1 MPKNRNS
8 SVLPLSFRDVKKH
21 EYKLFFSYFKP
32 HKWLFFADLFCAV
45 FVAAVDVV
53 FPVISRFTLNKVL
66 PRYTQFT
73 DGQSAGGFSVQRAVV
88 ITFFSIIALC
98 FVLCVLRTIAQW
110 FITYFGHVFGVAVEK
125 DMRRDIFEHIEK
137 QSFSFFDKNRTGQL
151 MSRATTDLFEISELA
166 HHGPEDL
173 LISLLTLFG
182 AFFVMVTIRWQLA
195 LIVFTTLP
203 LLIFAVY
210 SSRKKLMG
218 SSSLVKGKT
227 AEINSAVE
235 SSISGARTTKIFTNE
250 EYEFTKFEKS
260 NQNFFDAKQLY
271 YRAMAGMHSKM
282 EFVTHILSVV
292 ILAVG
297 GFYIM
302 KGRMTL
308 GDLVAANMFV
318 AAFLQPIRR
327 LANFVEQFSTGMAG
341 FMRFSEMLQTHEEM
355 PEKADAVELSP
366 VIETV
371 DFENVSF
378 NYPNDYQVLNG
389 VSFNVKRGQTVAFV
403 GPSGGGKTTLCNLLA
418 RFYDIKGGSIKING
432 KDIRDYKLKSLRS
445 QIGFVQQD
453 VFMFAGTIKENIA
466 YGRPDATDAE
476 IIEAAKEAEIYDDIM
491 NMPGGF
497 DSVIG
502 ERGIRLSGGQ
512 KQRIS
517 IARVFLKNPPVLVLD
532 EATSALDSIT
542 EQKIQSAF
550 DKLCTGRT
558 AFVIAHRLSTI
569 KNADM
574 IAVLEGHKIAEI
586 GTHEQLLKN
595 KGVYFN
601 LYTAQTRI

>member
-1 MPKNRNS
+1 MAKNTKS
-8 SVLPLSFRDVKKH
+8 AVLPLSFRDVKKS

-66 PRYTQFT
+66 PQYLN
-73 DGQSAGGFSVQRAVV
+73 SAENSVQRTV
-88 ITFFSIIALC
+88 IFTFFSIIALC
-98 FVLCVLRTIAQW
+98 FLMCVLRTVAQW
-110 FITYFGHVFGVAVEK
+110 FITFFGHVFGVAVEK

-151 MSRATTDLFEISELA
+151 MSRTTTDLFEISELA

-182 AFFVMVTIRWQLA
+182 AFFVMVSIRWQLA
-195 LIVFTTLP
+195 VIVFVTLP

-210 SSRKKLMG
+210 SSRKSLMG

-250 EYEFTKFEKS
+250 DYEFSKFEKS
-260 NQNFFDAKQLY
+260 NQNFFDAKRLY
-271 YRAMAGMHSKM
+271 YKAMAGMHSKM
-282 EFVTHILSVV
+282 EFVTNILSVI

-302 KGRMTL
+302 KGKMTL

-327 LANFVEQFSTGMAG
+327 LANFVDQFSTGMAG
-341 FMRFSEMLQTHEEM
+341 FMRFSEMMQIHEEM
-355 PEKADAVELSP
+355 PEKTDAVELSEK
-366 VIETV
+366 IESV

-378 NYPNDYQVLNG
+378 DYSENFPVLKNI
-389 VSFNVKRGQTVAFV
+389 SLEVKKGQTVAFV

-418 RFYDIKGGSIKING
+418 RFYEVKDGSIKING
-432 KDIRDYKLKSLRS
+432 IDIRDYKLKSLRS

-453 VFMFAGTIKENIA
+453 VFMFAGTIRENIA
-466 YGRPDATDAE
+466 YGRPDATEAE

-491 NMPGGF
+491 NMQNGF

-502 ERGIRLSGGQ
+502 ERGIKLSGGQ

-550 DKLCTGRT
+550 DRLCSGRT

-569 KNADM
+569 KNADK
-574 IAVLEGHKIAEI
+574 IAVLENHKIVES
-586 GTHEQLLKN
+586 GTHEQLLSK
-595 KGVYFN
+595 KGEYFN
-601 LYTAQTRI
+601 LYTAQVRI

>member
-1 MPKNRNS
+1 MAKNRKS
-8 SVLPLSFRDVKKH
+8 AVLPLSFRDVKKS

-32 HKWLFFADLFCAV
+32 HKWLFFADLVCAV
-45 FVAAVDVV
+45 FVAAVDVI

-66 PRYTQFT
+66 PQYLN
-73 DGQSAGGFSVQRAVV
+73 SADNSVQRTV
-88 ITFFSIIALC
+88 IFTFFSIIALC
-98 FVLCVLRTIAQW
+98 FLMCVLRTVAQW
-110 FITYFGHVFGVAVEK
+110 FITFFGHVFGVAVEK

-151 MSRATTDLFEISELA
+151 MSRTTTDLFEISELA

-182 AFFVMVTIRWQLA
+182 AFFVMFSIRWQLA
-195 LIVFTTLP
+195 VIVFVTLP

-210 SSRKKLMG
+210 SSRKSLMG

-250 EYEFTKFEKS
+250 DYEFSKFEKS
-260 NQNFFDAKQLY
+260 NQNFFDAKRLY
-271 YRAMAGMHSKM
+271 YKAMAGMHSKM
-282 EFVTHILSVV
+282 EFVTHILSVI

-302 KGRMTL
+302 KGKMTL

-341 FMRFSEMLQTHEEM
+341 FMRFSEMMQIHEEM
-355 PEKADAVELSP
+355 PEKSDAVELSEK
-366 VIETV
+366 IENV

-378 NYPNDYQVLNG
+378 DYSENFPVLKNI
-389 VSFNVKRGQTVAFV
+389 SLEVKKGQTVAFV

-418 RFYDIKGGSIKING
+418 RFYEVKDGSIKING
-432 KDIRDYKLKSLRS
+432 IDIRDYKLKSLRS

-453 VFMFAGTIKENIA
+453 VFMFAGTIRENIA
-466 YGRPDATDAE
+466 YGRPDATEAE

-491 NMPGGF
+491 NMQNGF

-502 ERGIRLSGGQ
+502 ERGIKLSGGQ

-550 DKLCTGRT
+550 DRLCSGRT
-558 AFVIAHRLSTI
+558 AFMIAHRLSTI
-569 KNADM
+569 KNADK
-574 IAVLEGHKIAEI
+574 IAVLENHKIVES
-586 GTHEQLLKN
+586 GTHEQLLSK
-595 KGVYFN
+595 KGEYFN
-601 LYTAQTRI
+601 LYTAQVRI

>member
-1 MPKNRNS
+1 MAKNRKS
-8 SVLPLSFRDVKKH
+8 AVLPLSFRDVKKS

-66 PRYTQFT
+66 PQYLN
-73 DGQSAGGFSVQRAVV
+73 SADNSVQRTV
-88 ITFFSIIALC
+88 IFTFFSIIALC
-98 FVLCVLRTIAQW
+98 FLMCVLRTVAQW
-110 FITYFGHVFGVAVEK
+110 FITFFGHVFGVAVEK

-151 MSRATTDLFEISELA
+151 MSRTTTDLFEISELA

-182 AFFVMVTIRWQLA
+182 AFFVMVSIRWQLA
-195 LIVFTTLP
+195 VIVFVTLP

-210 SSRKKLMG
+210 SSRKSLMG

-250 EYEFTKFEKS
+250 DYEFSKFEKS
-260 NQNFFDAKQLY
+260 NQNFFDAKRLY
-271 YRAMAGMHSKM
+271 YKAMAGMHSKM
-282 EFVTHILSVV
+282 EFVTHILSVI

-302 KGRMTL
+302 KGKMTL

-341 FMRFSEMLQTHEEM
+341 FMRFSEMMQIHEEM
-355 PEKADAVELSP
+355 PEKTDAVELSEK
-366 VIETV
+366 IESV

-378 NYPNDYQVLNG
+378 EYSENFPVLKNI
-389 VSFNVKRGQTVAFV
+389 SLEVKKGQTVAFV

-418 RFYDIKGGSIKING
+418 RFYEVKDGSIKING
-432 KDIRDYKLKSLRS
+432 IDIRDYKLKSLRS

-453 VFMFAGTIKENIA
+453 VFMFAGTIRENIA
-466 YGRPDATDAE
+466 YGRPDATEAE

-491 NMPGGF
+491 NMQNGF

-502 ERGIRLSGGQ
+502 ERGIKLSGGQ

-550 DKLCTGRT
+550 DRLCSGRT

-569 KNADM
+569 KNADK
-574 IAVLEGHKIAEI
+574 IAVLENHKIVES
-586 GTHEQLLKN
+586 GTHEQLLSK
-595 KGVYFN
+595 KGEYFN
-601 LYTAQTRI
+601 LYTAQVRI

>member
-1 MPKNRNS
+1 MAKNRKS
-8 SVLPLSFRDVKKH
+8 AVLPLSFRDVKKS

-45 FVAAVDVV
+45 FVAAVDVI

-66 PRYTQFT
+66 PQYLN
-73 DGQSAGGFSVQRAVV
+73 SADNSVQRTV
-88 ITFFSIIALC
+88 IFTFFSIIALC
-98 FVLCVLRTIAQW
+98 FLMCVLRTVAQW
-110 FITYFGHVFGVAVEK
+110 FITFFGHVFGVAVEK

-151 MSRATTDLFEISELA
+151 MSRTTTDLFEISELA

-182 AFFVMVTIRWQLA
+182 AFFVMFSIRWQLA
-195 LIVFTTLP
+195 VIVFVTLP

-210 SSRKKLMG
+210 SSRKSLMG

-250 EYEFTKFEKS
+250 DYEFSKFEKN
-260 NQNFFDAKQLY
+260 NQNFFDAKRLY
-271 YRAMAGMHSKM
+271 YKAMAGMHSKM
-282 EFVTHILSVV
+282 EFVTHILSVI

-302 KGRMTL
+302 KGKMTL

-341 FMRFSEMLQTHEEM
+341 FMRFSEMMQIHEEM
-355 PEKADAVELSP
+355 PEKTDAVELSEK
-366 VIETV
+366 IESV

-378 NYPNDYQVLNG
+378 DYSENFPVLKNI
-389 VSFNVKRGQTVAFV
+389 SLEVKKGQTVAFV

-418 RFYDIKGGSIKING
+418 RFYEVKDGSIKING
-432 KDIRDYKLKSLRS
+432 IDIRNYKLKSLRS

-453 VFMFAGTIKENIA
+453 VFMFAGTIRENIA
-466 YGRPDATDAE
+466 YGRPDATEAE

-491 NMPGGF
+491 NMQNGF

-502 ERGIRLSGGQ
+502 ERGIKLSGGQ

-550 DKLCTGRT
+550 DRLCSGRT

-569 KNADM
+569 KNADK
-574 IAVLEGHKIAEI
+574 IAVLENHKIVES
-586 GTHEQLLKN
+586 GTHEQLLSK
-595 KGVYFN
+595 KGEYFN
-601 LYTAQTRI
+601 LYTAQVRI

>member
-1 MPKNRNS
+1 M
-8 SVLPLSFRDVKKH
+8 V
-21 EYKLFFSYFKP
+21 
-32 HKWLFFADLFCAV
+32 CAV
-45 FVAAVDVV
+45 FVAAVDVI

-66 PRYTQFT
+66 PQYLN
-73 DGQSAGGFSVQRAVV
+73 SADNSVQRTV
-88 ITFFSIIALC
+88 IFTFFSIIALC
-98 FVLCVLRTIAQW
+98 FLMCVLRTVAQW
-110 FITYFGHVFGVAVEK
+110 FITFFGHVFGVAVEK

-151 MSRATTDLFEISELA
+151 MSRTTTDLFEISELA

-182 AFFVMVTIRWQLA
+182 AFFVMFSIRWQLA
-195 LIVFTTLP
+195 VIVFVTLP

-210 SSRKKLMG
+210 SSRKSLMG

-250 EYEFTKFEKS
+250 DYEFSKFEKS
-260 NQNFFDAKQLY
+260 NQNFFDAKRLY
-271 YRAMAGMHSKM
+271 YKAMAGMHSKM
-282 EFVTHILSVV
+282 EFVTHILSVI

-302 KGRMTL
+302 KGKMTL

-341 FMRFSEMLQTHEEM
+341 FMRFSEMMQIHEEM
-355 PEKADAVELSP
+355 PEKTDAVELSEK
-366 VIETV
+366 IESV

-378 NYPNDYQVLNG
+378 DYSENFPVLKNI
-389 VSFNVKRGQTVAFV
+389 SLEVKKGQTVAFV

-418 RFYDIKGGSIKING
+418 RFYEVKDGSIKING
-432 KDIRDYKLKSLRS
+432 IDIRDYKLKSLRS

-453 VFMFAGTIKENIA
+453 VFMFAGTIRENIA
-466 YGRPDATDAE
+466 YGRPDATEAE

-491 NMPGGF
+491 NMQNGF

-502 ERGIRLSGGQ
+502 ERGIKLSGGQ

-550 DKLCTGRT
+550 DRLCSGRT

-569 KNADM
+569 KNADK
-574 IAVLEGHKIAEI
+574 IAVLENHKIVES
-586 GTHEQLLKN
+586 GTHEQLLSK
-595 KGVYFN
+595 KGEYFN
-601 LYTAQTRI
+601 LYTAQVRI

>member
-1 MPKNRNS
+1 MAKNRKS
-8 SVLPLSFRDVKKH
+8 AVLPLSFRDVKKS

-66 PRYTQFT
+66 PQYLN
-73 DGQSAGGFSVQRAVV
+73 SAENSVQRTV
-88 ITFFSIIALC
+88 IFTFFSIIALC
-98 FVLCVLRTIAQW
+98 FLMCVLRTVAQW
-110 FITYFGHVFGVAVEK
+110 FITFFGHVFGVAVEK

-151 MSRATTDLFEISELA
+151 MSRTTTDLFEISELA

-182 AFFVMVTIRWQLA
+182 AFFVMVSIRWQLA
-195 LIVFTTLP
+195 VIVFVTLP

-210 SSRKKLMG
+210 SSRKSLMG

-250 EYEFTKFEKS
+250 DYEFSKFEKS
-260 NQNFFDAKQLY
+260 NQNFFDAKRLY
-271 YRAMAGMHSKM
+271 YKAMAGMHSKM
-282 EFVTHILSVV
+282 EFVTHILSVI

-302 KGRMTL
+302 KGKMTL

-341 FMRFSEMLQTHEEM
+341 FMRFSEMMQTHEEM
-355 PEKADAVELSP
+355 PEKPDAVELSEK
-366 VIETV
+366 IESV

-378 NYPNDYQVLNG
+378 DYSENFPVLKNI
-389 VSFNVKRGQTVAFV
+389 SLEVKKGQTVAFV

-418 RFYDIKGGSIKING
+418 RFYEVKDGSIKING
-432 KDIRDYKLKSLRS
+432 IDIRDYKLKSLRS

-453 VFMFAGTIKENIA
+453 VFMFAGTIRENIA
-466 YGRPDATDAE
+466 YGRPDATEAE

-491 NMPGGF
+491 NMQNGF

-502 ERGIRLSGGQ
+502 ERGIKLSGGQ

-550 DKLCTGRT
+550 DRLCSGRT

-569 KNADM
+569 KNADK
-574 IAVLEGHKIAEI
+574 IAVLENHKIVES
-586 GTHEQLLKN
+586 GTHEQLLSK
-595 KGVYFN
+595 KGEYFN
-601 LYTAQTRI
+601 LYTAQVRI

>member
-1 MPKNRNS
+1 MAKNTKS
-8 SVLPLSFRDVKKH
+8 AVLPLSFRDVKKS

-66 PRYTQFT
+66 PQYLN
-73 DGQSAGGFSVQRAVV
+73 SADNSVQRTV
-88 ITFFSIIALC
+88 IFTFFSIIALC
-98 FVLCVLRTIAQW
+98 FLMCVLRTVAQW
-110 FITYFGHVFGVAVEK
+110 FITFFGHVFGVAVEK

-151 MSRATTDLFEISELA
+151 MSRTTTDLFEISELA

-182 AFFVMVTIRWQLA
+182 AFFVMFSIRWQLA
-195 LIVFTTLP
+195 VIVFVTLP

-210 SSRKKLMG
+210 SSRKSLMG

-250 EYEFTKFEKS
+250 DYEFSKFEKS
-260 NQNFFDAKQLY
+260 NQNFFDAKRLY
-271 YRAMAGMHSKM
+271 YKAMAGMHSKM
-282 EFVTHILSVV
+282 EFVTHILSVI

-302 KGRMTL
+302 KGKMTL

-341 FMRFSEMLQTHEEM
+341 FMRFSEMMQLHEEM
-355 PEKADAVELSP
+355 PEKPGAVELSEK
-366 VIETV
+366 IERV

-378 NYPNDYQVLNG
+378 DYSENFPVLKNI
-389 VSFNVKRGQTVAFV
+389 SLEVKKGQTVAFV

-418 RFYDIKGGSIKING
+418 RFYEVKDGSIKING
-432 KDIRDYKLKSLRS
+432 IDIRDYKLKSLRS

-453 VFMFAGTIKENIA
+453 VFMFAGTIRENIA
-466 YGRPDATDAE
+466 YGRPDATEAE

-491 NMPGGF
+491 NMQNGF

-502 ERGIRLSGGQ
+502 ERGIKLSGGQ

-550 DKLCTGRT
+550 DRLCSGRT

-569 KNADM
+569 KNADK
-574 IAVLEGHKIAEI
+574 IAVLENHKIVES
-586 GTHEQLLKN
+586 GTHEQLLSK
-595 KGVYFN
+595 KGEYFN
-601 LYTAQTRI
+601 LYTAQVRI

>member
-1 MPKNRNS
+1 MAKNTKS
-8 SVLPLSFRDVKKH
+8 AVLPLSFRDVKKS

-66 PRYTQFT
+66 PQYLN
-73 DGQSAGGFSVQRAVV
+73 SADNSVQRTV
-88 ITFFSIIALC
+88 IFTFFSIIALC
-98 FVLCVLRTIAQW
+98 FLMCVLRTVAQW
-110 FITYFGHVFGVAVEK
+110 FITFFGHVFGVAVEK

-151 MSRATTDLFEISELA
+151 MSRTTTDLFEISELA

-182 AFFVMVTIRWQLA
+182 AFFVMVSIRWQLA
-195 LIVFTTLP
+195 VIVFVTLP

-210 SSRKKLMG
+210 SSRKSLMG

-250 EYEFTKFEKS
+250 DYEFSKFEKS
-260 NQNFFDAKQLY
+260 NQNFFDAKRLY
-271 YRAMAGMHSKM
+271 YKAMAGMHSKM
-282 EFVTHILSVV
+282 EFVTHILSVI

-302 KGRMTL
+302 KGKMTL

-341 FMRFSEMLQTHEEM
+341 FMRFSEMMQIHEEM
-355 PEKADAVELSP
+355 PEKTDAVELSEK
-366 VIETV
+366 IESV

-378 NYPNDYQVLNG
+378 DYSENFPVLKNI
-389 VSFNVKRGQTVAFV
+389 SLKVKKGQTVAFV

-418 RFYDIKGGSIKING
+418 RFYEVKDGSIKING
-432 KDIRDYKLKSLRS
+432 IDIRDYKLKSLRS

-453 VFMFAGTIKENIA
+453 VFMFAGTIRENIA
-466 YGRPDATDAE
+466 YGRPDATEAE

-491 NMPGGF
+491 NMQNGF

-502 ERGIRLSGGQ
+502 ERGIKLSGGQ

-550 DKLCTGRT
+550 DRLCSGRT

-569 KNADM
+569 KNADK
-574 IAVLEGHKIAEI
+574 IAVLENHKIVES
-586 GTHEQLLKN
+586 GTHEQLLSK
-595 KGVYFN
+595 KGEYFN
-601 LYTAQTRI
+601 LYTAQVRI

>member
-1 MPKNRNS
+1 MAKNRKS
-8 SVLPLSFRDVKKH
+8 AVLPLSFRDVKKS

-45 FVAAVDVV
+45 FVAAVDVI

-66 PRYTQFT
+66 PQYLN
-73 DGQSAGGFSVQRAVV
+73 SADNSVQRTV
-88 ITFFSIIALC
+88 IFTFFSIIALC
-98 FVLCVLRTIAQW
+98 FLMCILRTVAQW
-110 FITYFGHVFGVAVEK
+110 FITFFGHVFGVAVEK

-151 MSRATTDLFEISELA
+151 MSRTTTDLFEISELA

-182 AFFVMVTIRWQLA
+182 AFFVMFSIRWQLA
-195 LIVFTTLP
+195 VIVFVTLP

-210 SSRKKLMG
+210 SSRKSLMG

-250 EYEFTKFEKS
+250 DYEFSKFEKN
-260 NQNFFDAKQLY
+260 NQNFFDAKRLY
-271 YRAMAGMHSKM
+271 YKAMAGMHSKM
-282 EFVTHILSVV
+282 EFVTHILSVI
-292 ILAVG
+292 ILVVG

-302 KGRMTL
+302 KGKMTL

-341 FMRFSEMLQTHEEM
+341 FMRFSEMMQIHEEM
-355 PEKADAVELSP
+355 PEKTDAVELSEK
-366 VIETV
+366 IENV

-378 NYPNDYQVLNG
+378 DYSENFPVLKNI
-389 VSFNVKRGQTVAFV
+389 SLEVKKGQTVAFV

-418 RFYDIKGGSIKING
+418 RFYEVKDGSIKING
-432 KDIRDYKLKSLRS
+432 IDIRDYKLKSLRS

-453 VFMFAGTIKENIA
+453 VFMFAGTIRENIA
-466 YGRPDATDAE
+466 YGRPDATEAE

-491 NMPGGF
+491 NMQNGF

-502 ERGIRLSGGQ
+502 ERGIKLSGGQ

-550 DKLCTGRT
+550 DRLCSGRT

-569 KNADM
+569 KNADK
-574 IAVLEGHKIAEI
+574 IAVLENHKIVES
-586 GTHEQLLKN
+586 GTHEQLLSK
-595 KGVYFN
+595 KGEYFN
-601 LYTAQTRI
+601 LYTAQVRI

>member
-1 MPKNRNS
+1 MAKNRKS
-8 SVLPLSFRDVKKH
+8 AVLPLSFRDVKKS

-45 FVAAVDVV
+45 FVAAVDVI

-66 PRYTQFT
+66 PQYLN
-73 DGQSAGGFSVQRAVV
+73 SADNSVQRTV
-88 ITFFSIIALC
+88 IFTFFSIIALC
-98 FVLCVLRTIAQW
+98 FFMCVLRTVAQW
-110 FITYFGHVFGVAVEK
+110 FITFFGHVFGVAVEK

-151 MSRATTDLFEISELA
+151 MSRTTTDLFEISELA

-182 AFFVMVTIRWQLA
+182 AFFVMFSIRWQLA
-195 LIVFTTLP
+195 VIVFVTLP

-210 SSRKKLMG
+210 SRRKSLMG

-250 EYEFTKFEKS
+250 DYEFSKFEKS
-260 NQNFFDAKQLY
+260 NQNFFDAKRLY
-271 YRAMAGMHSKM
+271 YKAMAGMHSKM
-282 EFVTHILSVV
+282 EFVTHILSVI

-302 KGRMTL
+302 KGKMTL

-341 FMRFSEMLQTHEEM
+341 FMRFSEMMQIHEEM
-355 PEKADAVELSP
+355 PEKTDAVELSEK
-366 VIETV
+366 IESV

-378 NYPNDYQVLNG
+378 DYSENFPVLKNI
-389 VSFNVKRGQTVAFV
+389 SLEVKKGQTVAFV

-418 RFYDIKGGSIKING
+418 RFYEVKDGSIKING
-432 KDIRDYKLKSLRS
+432 IDIRDYKLKSLRS

-453 VFMFAGTIKENIA
+453 VFMFAGTIRENIA
-466 YGRPDATDAE
+466 YGRPDATEAE

-491 NMPGGF
+491 NMQNGF

-502 ERGIRLSGGQ
+502 ERGIKLSGGQ

-550 DKLCTGRT
+550 DRLCSGRT

-569 KNADM
+569 KNADK
-574 IAVLEGHKIAEI
+574 IAVLENHKIVES
-586 GTHEQLLKN
+586 GTHEQLLSK
-595 KGVYFN
+595 KGEYFN
-601 LYTAQTRI
+601 LYTAQVRI

>member
-1 MPKNRNS
+1 MPKNRKS
-8 SVLPLSFRDVKKH
+8 AVLPLSFRDVKKS

-45 FVAAVDVV
+45 FVAAVDVI

-66 PRYTQFT
+66 PQYLN
-73 DGQSAGGFSVQRAVV
+73 SADNSVQRTV
-88 ITFFSIIALC
+88 IFTFFSIIALC
-98 FVLCVLRTIAQW
+98 FLMCVLRTVAQW
-110 FITYFGHVFGVAVEK
+110 FITFFGHVFGVAVEK

-151 MSRATTDLFEISELA
+151 MSRTTTDLFEISELA

-182 AFFVMVTIRWQLA
+182 AFFVMFSIRWQLA
-195 LIVFTTLP
+195 VIVFVTLP

-210 SSRKKLMG
+210 SSRKSLMG

-250 EYEFTKFEKS
+250 DYEFSKFEKN
-260 NQNFFDAKQLY
+260 NQNFFDAKRLY
-271 YRAMAGMHSKM
+271 YKAMAGMHSKM
-282 EFVTHILSVV
+282 EFVTHILSVI

-302 KGRMTL
+302 KGKMTL

-341 FMRFSEMLQTHEEM
+341 FMRFSEMMQIHEEM
-355 PEKADAVELSP
+355 PEKTDAVELSEK
-366 VIETV
+366 IESV

-378 NYPNDYQVLNG
+378 DYSENFPVLKNI
-389 VSFNVKRGQTVAFV
+389 SLEVKKGQTVAFV

-418 RFYDIKGGSIKING
+418 RFYEVKDGSIKING
-432 KDIRDYKLKSLRS
+432 IDIRDYKLKSLRS

-453 VFMFAGTIKENIA
+453 VFMFAGTIRENIA
-466 YGRPDATDAE
+466 YGRPDATEAE

-491 NMPGGF
+491 NMQNGF
-497 DSVIG
+497 DSLIG
-502 ERGIRLSGGQ
+502 ERGIKLSGGQ

-550 DKLCTGRT
+550 DRLCSGRT

-569 KNADM
+569 KNADK
-574 IAVLEGHKIAEI
+574 IAVLENHKIVES
-586 GTHEQLLKN
+586 GTHEQLLSK
-595 KGVYFN
+595 KGEYFN
-601 LYTAQTRI
+601 LYTAQVRI

>member
-1 MPKNRNS
+1 MAKNKKS
-8 SVLPLSFRDVKKH
+8 AVLPLSFRDVKKN

-66 PRYTQFT
+66 PQYL
-73 DGQSAGGFSVQRAVV
+73 DSADSSIQRTV
-88 ITFFSIIALC
+88 IFTFFSIIALC
-98 FVLCVLRTIAQW
+98 FLMCVLRTVAQW
-110 FITYFGHVFGVAVEK
+110 FITFFGHVFGVAVEK

-151 MSRATTDLFEISELA
+151 MSRSTTDLFEISELA

-182 AFFVMVTIRWQLA
+182 AFFVMVSIRWQLA
-195 LIVFTTLP
+195 VIVFVTLP

-210 SSRKKLMG
+210 SSRKSLMG

-250 EYEFTKFEKS
+250 DYEFSKFEKS
-260 NQNFFDAKQLY
+260 NQNFFDAKRLY
-271 YRAMAGMHSKM
+271 YKAMAGMHSKM
-282 EFVTHILSVV
+282 EFVTHILSVI

-302 KGRMTL
+302 KGKMTL

-341 FMRFSEMLQTHEEM
+341 FMRFSEMMQIHEEM
-355 PEKADAVELSP
+355 PEKPDAVELSAK
-366 VIETV
+366 IENV
-371 DFENVSF
+371 DFEIVSF
-378 NYPNDYQVLNG
+378 GYSENFPVLKNI
-389 VSFNVKRGQTVAFV
+389 SLEVKKGQTVAFV

-418 RFYDIKGGSIKING
+418 RFYEVKDGSIKING
-432 KDIRDYKLKSLRS
+432 IDIRDYKLKSLRS

-453 VFMFAGTIKENIA
+453 VFMFAGTIRENIA
-466 YGRPDATDAE
+466 YGRPEATEEE

-491 NMPGGF
+491 NMQNGF

-502 ERGIRLSGGQ
+502 ERGIKLSGGQ

-542 EQKIQSAF
+542 EQKIQNAF
-550 DKLCTGRT
+550 DRLCSGRT

-569 KNADM
+569 KNADK
-574 IAVLEGHKIAEI
+574 IAVLENHKIVET
-586 GTHEQLLKN
+586 GTHEQLLN
-595 KGVYFN
+595 KKGEYFN
-601 LYTAQTRI
+601 LYTAQARI

>member
-1 MPKNRNS
+1 MAKNRKS
-8 SVLPLSFRDVKKH
+8 AVLPLSFRDVKKS

-66 PRYTQFT
+66 PQYLN
-73 DGQSAGGFSVQRAVV
+73 SAENSVQRTV
-88 ITFFSIIALC
+88 IFTFFSIIALC
-98 FVLCVLRTIAQW
+98 FLMCVLRTVAQW
-110 FITYFGHVFGVAVEK
+110 FITFFGHVFGVAVEK

-151 MSRATTDLFEISELA
+151 MSRTTTDLFEISELA

-182 AFFVMVTIRWQLA
+182 AFFVMFSIRWQLA
-195 LIVFTTLP
+195 VIVFVTLP

-210 SSRKKLMG
+210 SSRKSLMG

-250 EYEFTKFEKS
+250 DYEFSKFEKS
-260 NQNFFDAKQLY
+260 NQNFFDAKRLY
-271 YRAMAGMHSKM
+271 YKAMAGMHSKM
-282 EFVTHILSVV
+282 EFVTHILSVI

-302 KGRMTL
+302 KGKMTL

-341 FMRFSEMLQTHEEM
+341 FMRFSEMMQIHEEM
-355 PEKADAVELSP
+355 PEKTDAVELSEK
-366 VIETV
+366 IESV

-378 NYPNDYQVLNG
+378 DYSENFPVLKNI
-389 VSFNVKRGQTVAFV
+389 SLEVKKGQTVAFV

-418 RFYDIKGGSIKING
+418 RFYEVKGGSIKING
-432 KDIRDYKLKSLRS
+432 IDIRDYKLKSLRS

-453 VFMFAGTIKENIA
+453 VFMFAGTIRENIA
-466 YGRPDATDAE
+466 YGRPDATEAE

-491 NMPGGF
+491 NMQNGF

-502 ERGIRLSGGQ
+502 ERGIKLSGGQ

-550 DKLCTGRT
+550 DRLCSGRT

-569 KNADM
+569 KNADK
-574 IAVLEGHKIAEI
+574 IAVLENHKIVES
-586 GTHEQLLKN
+586 GTHEQLLSK
-595 KGVYFN
+595 KGEYFN
-601 LYTAQTRI
+601 LYTAQVRI

>member
-1 MPKNRNS
+1 MAKNRKS
-8 SVLPLSFRDVKKH
+8 AVLPLSFRDVKKS

-66 PRYTQFT
+66 PQYLN
-73 DGQSAGGFSVQRAVV
+73 SADNSVQRTV
-88 ITFFSIIALC
+88 IFTFFSIIALC
-98 FVLCVLRTIAQW
+98 FLMCVLRTVAQW
-110 FITYFGHVFGVAVEK
+110 FITFFGHVFGVAVEK

-151 MSRATTDLFEISELA
+151 MSRTTTDLFEISELA

-182 AFFVMVTIRWQLA
+182 AFFVMVSIRWQLA
-195 LIVFTTLP
+195 VIVFVTLP

-210 SSRKKLMG
+210 SSRKSLMG

-250 EYEFTKFEKS
+250 DYEFSKFEKS
-260 NQNFFDAKQLY
+260 NQNFFDAKRLY
-271 YRAMAGMHSKM
+271 YKAMAGMHSKM
-282 EFVTHILSVV
+282 EFVTHILSVI

-302 KGRMTL
+302 KGKMTL

-341 FMRFSEMLQTHEEM
+341 FMRFSEMMQIHEEM
-355 PEKADAVELSP
+355 PEKTDAVELSEK
-366 VIETV
+366 IESV

-378 NYPNDYQVLNG
+378 DYSENFPVLKNI
-389 VSFNVKRGQTVAFV
+389 SFEVKKGQTVAFV

-418 RFYDIKGGSIKING
+418 RFYEVKDGSIKING
-432 KDIRDYKLKSLRS
+432 IDIRDYKLKSLRS

-453 VFMFAGTIKENIA
+453 VFMFAGTIRENIA
-466 YGRPDATDAE
+466 YGRPDATEAE

-491 NMPGGF
+491 NMQNGF
-497 DSVIG
+497 DSLIG
-502 ERGIRLSGGQ
+502 ERGIKLSGGQ

-550 DKLCTGRT
+550 DRLCSGRT

-569 KNADM
+569 KNADK
-574 IAVLEGHKIAEI
+574 IAVLENHKIVES
-586 GTHEQLLKN
+586 GTHEQLLSK
-595 KGVYFN
+595 KGEYFN
-601 LYTAQTRI
+601 LYTAQVRI

>member
-1 MPKNRNS
+1 MAKNRKS
-8 SVLPLSFRDVKKH
+8 AVLPLSFRDVKKS

-45 FVAAVDVV
+45 FVAAVDVI

-66 PRYTQFT
+66 PQYLN
-73 DGQSAGGFSVQRAVV
+73 SADNSVQRTV
-88 ITFFSIIALC
+88 IFTFFSIIALC
-98 FVLCVLRTIAQW
+98 FLMCVLRTVAQW
-110 FITYFGHVFGVAVEK
+110 FITFFGHVFGVAVEK

-151 MSRATTDLFEISELA
+151 MSRTTTDLFEISELA

-182 AFFVMVTIRWQLA
+182 AFFVMFSIRWQLA
-195 LIVFTTLP
+195 VIVFVTLP

-210 SSRKKLMG
+210 SSRKSLMG

-250 EYEFTKFEKS
+250 DYEFSKFEKN
-260 NQNFFDAKQLY
+260 NQNFFDAKRLY
-271 YRAMAGMHSKM
+271 YKAMAGMHSKM
-282 EFVTHILSVV
+282 EFVTHILSVI

-302 KGRMTL
+302 KGKMTL

-341 FMRFSEMLQTHEEM
+341 FMRFSEMMQIHEEM
-355 PEKADAVELSP
+355 PEKTDAVELSEK
-366 VIETV
+366 IESV

-378 NYPNDYQVLNG
+378 DYSENFPVLKNI
-389 VSFNVKRGQTVAFV
+389 SLEVKKGQTVAFV

-418 RFYDIKGGSIKING
+418 RFYEVKDGSIKING
-432 KDIRDYKLKSLRS
+432 IDIRDYKLKSLRS

-453 VFMFAGTIKENIA
+453 VFMFAGTIRENIA
-466 YGRPDATDAE
+466 YGRPDATEAE

-491 NMPGGF
+491 NMQNGF
-497 DSVIG
+497 DSLIG
-502 ERGIRLSGGQ
+502 ERGIKLSGGQ

-550 DKLCTGRT
+550 DRLCSGRT

-569 KNADM
+569 KNADK
-574 IAVLEGHKIAEI
+574 IAVLENHKIVES
-586 GTHEQLLKN
+586 GTHEQLLSK
-595 KGVYFN
+595 KGEYFN
-601 LYTAQTRI
+601 LYTAQVRI

>member
-1 MPKNRNS
+1 MPKNRKS
-8 SVLPLSFRDVKKH
+8 AVLPLSFRDVKKS

-45 FVAAVDVV
+45 FVAAVDVI

-66 PRYTQFT
+66 PQYLN
-73 DGQSAGGFSVQRAVV
+73 SAENSVQRTV
-88 ITFFSIIALC
+88 IFTFFSIIALC
-98 FVLCVLRTIAQW
+98 FLMCVLRTVAQW
-110 FITYFGHVFGVAVEK
+110 FITFFGHVFGVAVEK

-151 MSRATTDLFEISELA
+151 MSRTTTDLFEISELA

-182 AFFVMVTIRWQLA
+182 AFFVMFSIRWQLA
-195 LIVFTTLP
+195 VIVFVTLP

-210 SSRKKLMG
+210 SSRKSLMG

-250 EYEFTKFEKS
+250 DYEFSKFEKN
-260 NQNFFDAKQLY
+260 NQNFFDAKRLY
-271 YRAMAGMHSKM
+271 YKAMAGMHSKM
-282 EFVTHILSVV
+282 EFVTHILSVI

-302 KGRMTL
+302 KGKMTL

-341 FMRFSEMLQTHEEM
+341 FMRFSEMMQIHEEM
-355 PEKADAVELSP
+355 PEKTDAVELSEK
-366 VIETV
+366 IESV

-378 NYPNDYQVLNG
+378 DYSENFPVLKNI
-389 VSFNVKRGQTVAFV
+389 SLEVKKGQTVAFV

-418 RFYDIKGGSIKING
+418 RFYEVKDGSIKING
-432 KDIRDYKLKSLRS
+432 IDIRDYKLKSLRS

-453 VFMFAGTIKENIA
+453 VFMFAGTIRENIA
-466 YGRPDATDAE
+466 YGRPDATEAE

-491 NMPGGF
+491 NMQNGF

-502 ERGIRLSGGQ
+502 ERGIKLSGGQ

-550 DKLCTGRT
+550 DRLCSGRT

-569 KNADM
+569 KNADK
-574 IAVLEGHKIAEI
+574 IAVLENHKIVES
-586 GTHEQLLKN
+586 GTHEQLLSK
-595 KGVYFN
+595 KGEYFN
-601 LYTAQTRI
+601 LYTAQVRI

>member
-1 MPKNRNS
+1 MAKNRKS
-8 SVLPLSFRDVKKH
+8 AVLPLSFRDVKKS

-66 PRYTQFT
+66 PQYLN
-73 DGQSAGGFSVQRAVV
+73 SAENSVQRTV
-88 ITFFSIIALC
+88 IFTFFSIIALC
-98 FVLCVLRTIAQW
+98 FLMCVLRTVAQW
-110 FITYFGHVFGVAVEK
+110 FITFFGHVFGVAVEK

-151 MSRATTDLFEISELA
+151 MSRTTTDLFEISELA

-182 AFFVMVTIRWQLA
+182 AFFVMVSIRWQLA
-195 LIVFTTLP
+195 VIVFVTLP

-210 SSRKKLMG
+210 SSRKSLMG

-250 EYEFTKFEKS
+250 DYEFSKFEKS
-260 NQNFFDAKQLY
+260 NQNFFDAKRLY
-271 YRAMAGMHSKM
+271 YKAMAGMHSKM
-282 EFVTHILSVV
+282 EFVTHILSVI

-302 KGRMTL
+302 KGKMTL

-341 FMRFSEMLQTHEEM
+341 FMRFSEMMQTHEEM
-355 PEKADAVELSP
+355 PEKPDAVELSEK
-366 VIETV
+366 IESV

-378 NYPNDYQVLNG
+378 DYSENFPVLKNI
-389 VSFNVKRGQTVAFV
+389 SLEVKKGQTVAFV

-418 RFYDIKGGSIKING
+418 RFYEVKAGSIKING
-432 KDIRDYKLKSLRS
+432 IDIRDYKLKSLRS

-453 VFMFAGTIKENIA
+453 VFMFAGTIRENIA
-466 YGRPDATDAE
+466 YGRPDATEAE

-491 NMPGGF
+491 NMQNGF

-502 ERGIRLSGGQ
+502 ERGIKLSGGQ

-550 DKLCTGRT
+550 DRLCSGRT

-569 KNADM
+569 KNADK
-574 IAVLEGHKIAEI
+574 IAVLENHKIVES
-586 GTHEQLLKN
+586 GTHEQLLSK
-595 KGVYFN
+595 KGEYFN
-601 LYTAQTRI
+601 LYTAQVRI

>member
-1 MPKNRNS
+1 MAKNRKS
-8 SVLPLSFRDVKKH
+8 AVLPLSFRDVKKS

-66 PRYTQFT
+66 PQYLN
-73 DGQSAGGFSVQRAVV
+73 SADNSVQRTV
-88 ITFFSIIALC
+88 IFTFFSIIALC
-98 FVLCVLRTIAQW
+98 FLMCVLRTVAQW
-110 FITYFGHVFGVAVEK
+110 FITFFGHVFGVAVEK

-151 MSRATTDLFEISELA
+151 MSRTTTDLFEISELA

-182 AFFVMVTIRWQLA
+182 AFFVMVSIRWQLA
-195 LIVFTTLP
+195 VIVFVTLP

-210 SSRKKLMG
+210 SSRKSLMG

-250 EYEFTKFEKS
+250 DYEFSKFEKS
-260 NQNFFDAKQLY
+260 NQNFFDAKRLY
-271 YRAMAGMHSKM
+271 YKAMAGMHSKM
-282 EFVTHILSVV
+282 EFVTHILSVI

-302 KGRMTL
+302 KGKMTL

-341 FMRFSEMLQTHEEM
+341 FMRFSEMMQIHEEM
-355 PEKADAVELSP
+355 PEKTDAVELSEK
-366 VIETV
+366 IESV

-378 NYPNDYQVLNG
+378 DYSENFPVLKNI
-389 VSFNVKRGQTVAFV
+389 SLEVKKGQTVAFV

-418 RFYDIKGGSIKING
+418 RFYEVKGGSIKING
-432 KDIRDYKLKSLRS
+432 IDIRDYKLKSLRS

-453 VFMFAGTIKENIA
+453 VFMFAGTIRENIA
-466 YGRPDATDAE
+466 YGRPDATEAE

-491 NMPGGF
+491 NMQNGF

-502 ERGIRLSGGQ
+502 ERGIKLSGGQ

-550 DKLCTGRT
+550 DRLCSGRT

-569 KNADM
+569 KNADK
-574 IAVLEGHKIAEI
+574 IAVLENHKIAES
-586 GTHEQLLKN
+586 GTHEQLLSK
-595 KGVYFN
+595 KGEYFN
-601 LYTAQTRI
+601 LYTAQVRI

>member
-1 MPKNRNS
+1 MAKNTKS
-8 SVLPLSFRDVKKH
+8 AVLPLSFRDVKKS

-66 PRYTQFT
+66 PQYLNFA
-73 DGQSAGGFSVQRAVV
+73 DNSVQRTV
-88 ITFFSIIALC
+88 IFTFFSIIALC
-98 FVLCVLRTIAQW
+98 FLMCVLRTVAQW
-110 FITYFGHVFGVAVEK
+110 FITFFGHVFGVAVEK

-151 MSRATTDLFEISELA
+151 MSRTTTDLFEISELA

-182 AFFVMVTIRWQLA
+182 AFFVMVSIRWQLA
-195 LIVFTTLP
+195 VIVFVTLP

-210 SSRKKLMG
+210 SSRKSLMG

-250 EYEFTKFEKS
+250 DYEFSKFEKS
-260 NQNFFDAKQLY
+260 NQNFFDAKRLY
-271 YRAMAGMHSKM
+271 YKAMAGMHSKM
-282 EFVTHILSVV
+282 EFVTHILSVI

-302 KGRMTL
+302 KGKMTL

-341 FMRFSEMLQTHEEM
+341 FMRFSEMMQTHEEM
-355 PEKADAVELSP
+355 PEKPGAVELSEK
-366 VIETV
+366 IERV

-378 NYPNDYQVLNG
+378 DYSENFPVLKNI
-389 VSFNVKRGQTVAFV
+389 SLEVKKGQTVAFV

-418 RFYDIKGGSIKING
+418 RFYEVKDGSIKING
-432 KDIRDYKLKSLRS
+432 IDIRDYKLKSLRS

-453 VFMFAGTIKENIA
+453 VFMFAGTIRENIA
-466 YGRPDATDAE
+466 YGRPDATEAE
-476 IIEAAKEAEIYDDIM
+476 IIEAAKEAEIFDDIM
-491 NMPGGF
+491 NMQNGF

-502 ERGIRLSGGQ
+502 ERGIKLSGGQ

-550 DKLCTGRT
+550 DRLCSGRT

-569 KNADM
+569 KNADK
-574 IAVLEGHKIAEI
+574 IAVLENHKIVES
-586 GTHEQLLKN
+586 GTHEQLLSK
-595 KGVYFN
+595 KGEYFN
-601 LYTAQTRI
+601 LYTAQVRI

>member
-1 MPKNRNS
+1 MAKNKKS
-8 SVLPLSFRDVKKH
+8 AVLPLSFRDVKKN

-66 PRYTQFT
+66 PQYL
-73 DGQSAGGFSVQRAVV
+73 DSADSSIQRTV
-88 ITFFSIIALC
+88 IFTFFSIIALC
-98 FVLCVLRTIAQW
+98 FLMCVLRTVAQW
-110 FITYFGHVFGVAVEK
+110 FITFFGHVFGVAVEK

-151 MSRATTDLFEISELA
+151 MSRSTTDLFEISELA

-182 AFFVMVTIRWQLA
+182 AFFVMVSIRWQLA
-195 LIVFTTLP
+195 VIVFVTLP

-210 SSRKKLMG
+210 SSRKSLMG

-250 EYEFTKFEKS
+250 DYEFSKFEKS
-260 NQNFFDAKQLY
+260 NQNFFDAKRLY
-271 YRAMAGMHSKM
+271 YKAMAGMHSKM
-282 EFVTHILSVV
+282 EFVTHILSVI

-302 KGRMTL
+302 KGKMTL

-341 FMRFSEMLQTHEEM
+341 FMRFSEMMQIHEEM
-355 PEKADAVELSP
+355 PEKPDAVELSAK
-366 VIETV
+366 IENV

-378 NYPNDYQVLNG
+378 GYSENFPVLKNI
-389 VSFNVKRGQTVAFV
+389 SLEVKKGQAVAFV

-418 RFYDIKGGSIKING
+418 RFYEVKDGSIKING
-432 KDIRDYKLKSLRS
+432 IDIRDYKLKSLRS

-453 VFMFAGTIKENIA
+453 VFMFAGTIRENIA
-466 YGRPDATDAE
+466 YGRPEATEEE

-491 NMPGGF
+491 NMQNGF

-502 ERGIRLSGGQ
+502 ERGIKLSGGQ

-542 EQKIQSAF
+542 EQKIQNAF
-550 DKLCTGRT
+550 DRLCSGRT

-569 KNADM
+569 KNADK
-574 IAVLEGHKIAEI
+574 IAVLENHKIVET
-586 GTHEQLLKN
+586 GTHEQLLN
-595 KGVYFN
+595 KKGEYFN
-601 LYTAQTRI
+601 LYTAQARI

>member
-1 MPKNRNS
+1 MPKNRKS
-8 SVLPLSFRDVKKH
+8 AVLPLSFRDVKKS

-45 FVAAVDVV
+45 FVAAVDVI

-66 PRYTQFT
+66 PQYLN
-73 DGQSAGGFSVQRAVV
+73 SAENSVQRTV
-88 ITFFSIIALC
+88 IFTFFSIIALC
-98 FVLCVLRTIAQW
+98 FLMCVLRTVAQW
-110 FITYFGHVFGVAVEK
+110 FITFFGHVFGVAVEK

-151 MSRATTDLFEISELA
+151 MSRTTTDLFEISELA

-182 AFFVMVTIRWQLA
+182 AFFVMFSIRWQLA
-195 LIVFTTLP
+195 VIVFVTLP

-210 SSRKKLMG
+210 SSRKSLMG

-235 SSISGARTTKIFTNE
+235 SSISGARTIKIFTNE
-250 EYEFTKFEKS
+250 DYEFSKFEKS
-260 NQNFFDAKQLY
+260 NQNFFDAKRLY
-271 YRAMAGMHSKM
+271 YKAMAGMHSKM
-282 EFVTHILSVV
+282 EFVTHILSVI

-302 KGRMTL
+302 KGKMTL

-341 FMRFSEMLQTHEEM
+341 FMRFSEMMQIHEEM
-355 PEKADAVELSP
+355 PEKTDAVELSEK
-366 VIETV
+366 IESV

-378 NYPNDYQVLNG
+378 DYSENFPVLKNI
-389 VSFNVKRGQTVAFV
+389 SLEVKKGQTVAFV

-418 RFYDIKGGSIKING
+418 RFYEVKDGSIKING
-432 KDIRDYKLKSLRS
+432 IDIRDYKLKSLRS

-453 VFMFAGTIKENIA
+453 VFMFAGTIRENIA
-466 YGRPDATDAE
+466 YGRPDATEAE

-491 NMPGGF
+491 NMQNGF

-502 ERGIRLSGGQ
+502 ERGIKLSGGQ

-550 DKLCTGRT
+550 DRLCSGRT

-569 KNADM
+569 KNADK
-574 IAVLEGHKIAEI
+574 IAVLENHKIVES
-586 GTHEQLLKN
+586 GTHEQLLSK
-595 KGVYFN
+595 KGEYFN
-601 LYTAQTRI
+601 LYTAQVRI

>member
-1 MPKNRNS
+1 MAKNRKS
-8 SVLPLSFRDVKKH
+8 AVLPLSFRDVKKS

-66 PRYTQFT
+66 PQYLN
-73 DGQSAGGFSVQRAVV
+73 SAENSVQRTV
-88 ITFFSIIALC
+88 IFTFFSIIALC
-98 FVLCVLRTIAQW
+98 FFMCVLRTVAQW
-110 FITYFGHVFGVAVEK
+110 FITFFGHVFGVAVEK

-151 MSRATTDLFEISELA
+151 MSRTTTDLFEISELA

-182 AFFVMVTIRWQLA
+182 AFFVMVSIRWQLA
-195 LIVFTTLP
+195 VIVFVTLP

-210 SSRKKLMG
+210 SSRKSLMG

-250 EYEFTKFEKS
+250 DYEFSKFEKS
-260 NQNFFDAKQLY
+260 NQNFFDAKRLY
-271 YRAMAGMHSKM
+271 YKAMAGMHSKM
-282 EFVTHILSVV
+282 EFVTHILSVI

-302 KGRMTL
+302 KGEMTL

-327 LANFVEQFSTGMAG
+327 LANFVEQFSTGMAE
-341 FMRFSEMLQTHEEM
+341 FMRFSEMMQTHEEM
-355 PEKADAVELSP
+355 PEKPDAVELSEK
-366 VIETV
+366 IESV

-378 NYPNDYQVLNG
+378 DYSENFPVLKNI
-389 VSFNVKRGQTVAFV
+389 SLEVKKGQTVAFV

-418 RFYDIKGGSIKING
+418 RFYEVKDGSIKING
-432 KDIRDYKLKSLRS
+432 IDIRDYKLKSLRS

-453 VFMFAGTIKENIA
+453 VFMFAGTIRENIA
-466 YGRPDATDAE
+466 YGRPDATEAE

-491 NMPGGF
+491 NMQNGF

-502 ERGIRLSGGQ
+502 ERGIKLSGGQ

-550 DKLCTGRT
+550 DRLCSGRT

-569 KNADM
+569 KNADK
-574 IAVLEGHKIAEI
+574 IAVLENHKIVES
-586 GTHEQLLKN
+586 GTHEQLLSK
-595 KGVYFN
+595 KGEYFN
-601 LYTAQTRI
+601 LYTAQVRI

>member
-1 MPKNRNS
+1 MAKNTKS
-8 SVLPLSFRDVKKH
+8 AVLPLSFRDVKKS

-45 FVAAVDVV
+45 FVAAVDVI

-66 PRYTQFT
+66 PQYLN
-73 DGQSAGGFSVQRAVV
+73 SAENSVQRTV
-88 ITFFSIIALC
+88 IFTFFSIIALC
-98 FVLCVLRTIAQW
+98 FFMCVLRTVAQW
-110 FITYFGHVFGVAVEK
+110 FITFFGHVFGVAVEK

-151 MSRATTDLFEISELA
+151 MSRTTTDLFEISELA

-182 AFFVMVTIRWQLA
+182 AFFVMFSIRWQLA
-195 LIVFTTLP
+195 VIVFVTLP

-210 SSRKKLMG
+210 SSRKSLMG

-250 EYEFTKFEKS
+250 DYEFSKFEKS
-260 NQNFFDAKQLY
+260 NQNFFDAKRLY
-271 YRAMAGMHSKM
+271 YKAMAGMHSKM
-282 EFVTHILSVV
+282 EFVTHILSVI

-302 KGRMTL
+302 KGKMTL

-341 FMRFSEMLQTHEEM
+341 FMRFSEMMQIHEEM
-355 PEKADAVELSP
+355 PEKTDAVELSEK
-366 VIETV
+366 IESV

-378 NYPNDYQVLNG
+378 DYSENFPVLKNI
-389 VSFNVKRGQTVAFV
+389 SLEVKKGQTVAFV

-418 RFYDIKGGSIKING
+418 RFYEVKDGSIKING
-432 KDIRDYKLKSLRS
+432 IDIRDYKLKSLRS

-453 VFMFAGTIKENIA
+453 VFMFAGTIRENIA
-466 YGRPDATDAE
+466 YGRPDATEAE

-491 NMPGGF
+491 NMQNGF

-502 ERGIRLSGGQ
+502 ERGIKLSGGQ

-550 DKLCTGRT
+550 DRLCSGRT

-569 KNADM
+569 KNADK
-574 IAVLEGHKIAEI
+574 IAVLENHKIVES
-586 GTHEQLLKN
+586 GTHEQLLSK
-595 KGVYFN
+595 KGEYFN
-601 LYTAQTRI
+601 LYTAQVRI

>member
-1 MPKNRNS
+1 MPKNRKS
-8 SVLPLSFRDVKKH
+8 AVLPLSFRDVKKS

-45 FVAAVDVV
+45 FVAAVDVI

-66 PRYTQFT
+66 PQYLN
-73 DGQSAGGFSVQRAVV
+73 SADNSVQRTV
-88 ITFFSIIALC
+88 IFTFFSIIALC
-98 FVLCVLRTIAQW
+98 FLMCVLRTVAQW
-110 FITYFGHVFGVAVEK
+110 FITFFGHVFGVAVEK

-151 MSRATTDLFEISELA
+151 MSRTTTDLFEISELA

-182 AFFVMVTIRWQLA
+182 AFFVMFSIRWQLA
-195 LIVFTTLP
+195 VIVFVTLP

-210 SSRKKLMG
+210 SSRKSLMG

-250 EYEFTKFEKS
+250 DYEFSKFEKS
-260 NQNFFDAKQLY
+260 NQNFFDAKRLY
-271 YRAMAGMHSKM
+271 YKAMAGMHSKM
-282 EFVTHILSVV
+282 EFVTHILSVI

-302 KGRMTL
+302 KGKMTL

-341 FMRFSEMLQTHEEM
+341 FMRFSEMMQIHEEM
-355 PEKADAVELSP
+355 PEKTDAVELSEK
-366 VIETV
+366 IENV

-378 NYPNDYQVLNG
+378 DYSENFPVLKNI
-389 VSFNVKRGQTVAFV
+389 SLEVKKGQTVAFV

-418 RFYDIKGGSIKING
+418 RFYEVKDGSIKING
-432 KDIRDYKLKSLRS
+432 IDIRDYKLKSLRS

-453 VFMFAGTIKENIA
+453 VFMFAGTIRENIA
-466 YGRPDATDAE
+466 YGRPDATEAE

-491 NMPGGF
+491 NMQNGF

-502 ERGIRLSGGQ
+502 ERGIKLSGGQ

-550 DKLCTGRT
+550 DRLCSGRT
-558 AFVIAHRLSTI
+558 AFMIAHRLSTI
-569 KNADM
+569 KNADK
-574 IAVLEGHKIAEI
+574 IAVLENHKIVES
-586 GTHEQLLKN
+586 GTHEQLLSK
-595 KGVYFN
+595 KGEYFN
-601 LYTAQTRI
+601 LYTAQVRI

>member
-1 MPKNRNS
+1 MAKNRKPA
-8 SVLPLSFRDVKKH
+8 VLPLSFRDVKKS

-66 PRYTQFT
+66 PQYLN
-73 DGQSAGGFSVQRAVV
+73 SADNSVQRTV
-88 ITFFSIIALC
+88 IFTFFSIIALC
-98 FVLCVLRTIAQW
+98 FLMCVLRTVAQW
-110 FITYFGHVFGVAVEK
+110 FITFFGHVFGVAVEK

-151 MSRATTDLFEISELA
+151 MSRTTTDLFEISELA

-182 AFFVMVTIRWQLA
+182 AFFVMVSIRWQLA
-195 LIVFTTLP
+195 VIVFVTLP

-210 SSRKKLMG
+210 SSRKSLMG

-250 EYEFTKFEKS
+250 DYEFSKFEKS
-260 NQNFFDAKQLY
+260 NQNFFDAKRLY
-271 YRAMAGMHSKM
+271 YKAMAGMHSKM
-282 EFVTHILSVV
+282 EFVTHILSVI

-302 KGRMTL
+302 KGKMTL

-341 FMRFSEMLQTHEEM
+341 FMRFSEMMQIHEEM
-355 PEKADAVELSP
+355 PEKTDAVELSEK
-366 VIETV
+366 IESV

-378 NYPNDYQVLNG
+378 DYSENFPVLKNI
-389 VSFNVKRGQTVAFV
+389 SLEVKKGQTVAFV

-418 RFYDIKGGSIKING
+418 RFYEVKDGSIKING
-432 KDIRDYKLKSLRS
+432 IDIRDYKLKSLRS

-453 VFMFAGTIKENIA
+453 VFMFAGTIRENIA
-466 YGRPDATDAE
+466 YGRPDATEAE

-491 NMPGGF
+491 NMQNGF

-502 ERGIRLSGGQ
+502 ERGIKLSGGQ

-550 DKLCTGRT
+550 DRLCSGRT

-569 KNADM
+569 KNADK
-574 IAVLEGHKIAEI
+574 IAVLENHKIVES
-586 GTHEQLLKN
+586 GTHEQLLSK
-595 KGVYFN
+595 KGEYFN
-601 LYTAQTRI
+601 LYTAQVRI

>member
-1 MPKNRNS
+1 MAKNRKS
-8 SVLPLSFRDVKKH
+8 AVLPLSFRDVKKS

-45 FVAAVDVV
+45 FVAAVDVI

-66 PRYTQFT
+66 PQYLN
-73 DGQSAGGFSVQRAVV
+73 SADNSVQRTV
-88 ITFFSIIALC
+88 IFTFFSIIALC
-98 FVLCVLRTIAQW
+98 FLMCVLRTVAQW
-110 FITYFGHVFGVAVEK
+110 FITFFGHVFGVAVEK

-151 MSRATTDLFEISELA
+151 MSRTTTDLFEISELA

-182 AFFVMVTIRWQLA
+182 AFFVMFSIRWQLA
-195 LIVFTTLP
+195 VIVFVTLP

-210 SSRKKLMG
+210 SSRKSLMG

-250 EYEFTKFEKS
+250 DYEFSKFEKS
-260 NQNFFDAKQLY
+260 NQNFFDAKRLY
-271 YRAMAGMHSKM
+271 YKAMAGMHSKM
-282 EFVTHILSVV
+282 EFVTHILSVI

-302 KGRMTL
+302 KGKMTL

-341 FMRFSEMLQTHEEM
+341 FMRFSEMMQTHEEM
-355 PEKADAVELSP
+355 PEKPDAVELSEK
-366 VIETV
+366 IESV

-378 NYPNDYQVLNG
+378 DYSENFPVLKNI
-389 VSFNVKRGQTVAFV
+389 SLEVKKGQTVAFV

-418 RFYDIKGGSIKING
+418 RFYEVKAGSIKING
-432 KDIRDYKLKSLRS
+432 IDIRDYKLKSLRS

-453 VFMFAGTIKENIA
+453 VFMFAGTIRENIA
-466 YGRPDATDAE
+466 YGRPDATEAE

-491 NMPGGF
+491 NMQNGF

-502 ERGIRLSGGQ
+502 ERGIKLSGGQ

-550 DKLCTGRT
+550 DRLCSGRT

-569 KNADM
+569 KNADK
-574 IAVLEGHKIAEI
+574 IAVLENHKIVES
-586 GTHEQLLKN
+586 GTHEQLLSK
-595 KGVYFN
+595 KGEYFN
-601 LYTAQTRI
+601 LYTAQVRI

>member
-1 MPKNRNS
+1 MAKNRKS
-8 SVLPLSFRDVKKH
+8 AVLPLSFRDVKKS

-32 HKWLFFADLFCAV
+32 HKWLFFADLFFAV
-45 FVAAVDVV
+45 FVAAFDGIFRV
-53 FPVISRFTLNKVL
+53 FSRFTLNKVL
-66 PRYTQFT
+66 PQYLN
-73 DGQSAGGFSVQRAVV
+73 SADNSVQRTV
-88 ITFFSIIALC
+88 IFTFFSIIALC
-98 FVLCVLRTIAQW
+98 FLMCVLRTVAQW
-110 FITYFGHVFGVAVEK
+110 FITFFGHVFGVAVEK

-151 MSRATTDLFEISELA
+151 MSRTTTDLFEISELA

-182 AFFVMVTIRWQLA
+182 AFFVMFSIRWQLA
-195 LIVFTTLP
+195 VIVFVTLP

-210 SSRKKLMG
+210 SSRKSLMG

-250 EYEFTKFEKS
+250 DYEFSKFEKN
-260 NQNFFDAKQLY
+260 NQNFFDAKRLY
-271 YRAMAGMHSKM
+271 YKAMAGMHSKM
-282 EFVTHILSVV
+282 EFVTHILSVI

-302 KGRMTL
+302 KGKMTL
-308 GDLVAANMFV
+308 GDLVAANMVV

-341 FMRFSEMLQTHEEM
+341 FMRFSEMMQIHEEM
-355 PEKADAVELSP
+355 PEKTDAVELSEK
-366 VIETV
+366 IESV

-378 NYPNDYQVLNG
+378 DYSENFPVLKNI
-389 VSFNVKRGQTVAFV
+389 SLEVKKGQTVAFV

-418 RFYDIKGGSIKING
+418 RFYEVKDGSIKING
-432 KDIRDYKLKSLRS
+432 IDIRDYKLKSLRS

-453 VFMFAGTIKENIA
+453 VFMFAGTIRENIA
-466 YGRPDATDAE
+466 YGRPDATEAE

-491 NMPGGF
+491 NMQNGF

-502 ERGIRLSGGQ
+502 ERGIKLSGGQ

-550 DKLCTGRT
+550 DRLCSGRT

-569 KNADM
+569 KNADK
-574 IAVLEGHKIAEI
+574 IAVLENHKIVES
-586 GTHEQLLKN
+586 GTHEQLLSK
-595 KGVYFN
+595 KGEYFN
-601 LYTAQTRI
+601 LYTAQVRI

>member
-1 MPKNRNS
+1 MPKNRKS
-8 SVLPLSFRDVKKH
+8 AVLPLSFRDVKKS

-66 PRYTQFT
+66 PQYLN
-73 DGQSAGGFSVQRAVV
+73 SADNSVQRTV
-88 ITFFSIIALC
+88 IFTFFSIIALC
-98 FVLCVLRTIAQW
+98 FLMCVLRTVAQW
-110 FITYFGHVFGVAVEK
+110 FITFFGHVFGVAVEK

-151 MSRATTDLFEISELA
+151 MSRTTTDLFEISELA

-182 AFFVMVTIRWQLA
+182 AFFVMVSIRWQLA
-195 LIVFTTLP
+195 VIVFVTLP

-210 SSRKKLMG
+210 SSRKSLMG

-250 EYEFTKFEKS
+250 DYEFSKFEKS
-260 NQNFFDAKQLY
+260 NQNFFDAKRLY
-271 YRAMAGMHSKM
+271 YKAMAGMHSKM
-282 EFVTHILSVV
+282 EFVTHILSVI

-302 KGRMTL
+302 KGKMTL

-341 FMRFSEMLQTHEEM
+341 FMRFSEMMQIHEEM
-355 PEKADAVELSP
+355 PEKTDAVELSEK
-366 VIETV
+366 IESV

-378 NYPNDYQVLNG
+378 DYSENFPVLKNI
-389 VSFNVKRGQTVAFV
+389 SLEVKKGQTVAFV

-418 RFYDIKGGSIKING
+418 RFYEVKDGSIKING
-432 KDIRDYKLKSLRS
+432 IDIRDYKLKSLRS

-453 VFMFAGTIKENIA
+453 VFMFAGTIRENIA
-466 YGRPDATDAE
+466 YGRPDATEAE

-491 NMPGGF
+491 NMQNGF

-502 ERGIRLSGGQ
+502 ERGIKLSGGQ

-550 DKLCTGRT
+550 DRLCSGRT

-569 KNADM
+569 KNADK
-574 IAVLEGHKIAEI
+574 IAVLENHKIVES
-586 GTHEQLLKN
+586 GTHEQLLSK
-595 KGVYFN
+595 KGEYFN
-601 LYTAQTRI
+601 LYTAQVRI

>member
-1 MPKNRNS
+1 MPKNRKS
-8 SVLPLSFRDVKKH
+8 AVLPLSFRDVKKS

-32 HKWLFFADLFCAV
+32 HKWLFFADLSCAV
-45 FVAAVDVV
+45 FVAAVDVI

-66 PRYTQFT
+66 PQYLN
-73 DGQSAGGFSVQRAVV
+73 SADNSVQRTV
-88 ITFFSIIALC
+88 IFTFFSIIALC
-98 FVLCVLRTIAQW
+98 FLMCVLRTVAQW
-110 FITYFGHVFGVAVEK
+110 FITFFGHVFGVAVEK

-151 MSRATTDLFEISELA
+151 MSRTTTDLFEISELA

-182 AFFVMVTIRWQLA
+182 AFFVMFSIRWQLA
-195 LIVFTTLP
+195 VIVFVTLP

-210 SSRKKLMG
+210 SSRKSLMG

-250 EYEFTKFEKS
+250 DYEFSKFEKN
-260 NQNFFDAKQLY
+260 NQNFFDAKRLY
-271 YRAMAGMHSKM
+271 YKAMAGMHSKM
-282 EFVTHILSVV
+282 EFVTHILSVI

-302 KGRMTL
+302 KGKMTL

-341 FMRFSEMLQTHEEM
+341 FMRFSEMMQIHEEM
-355 PEKADAVELSP
+355 PEKTDAVELSEK
-366 VIETV
+366 IESV
-371 DFENVSF
+371 DFENVSI
-378 NYPNDYQVLNG
+378 DYSENFPVLKNI
-389 VSFNVKRGQTVAFV
+389 SLEVKKGQTVAFV

-418 RFYDIKGGSIKING
+418 RFYEVKDGSIKING
-432 KDIRDYKLKSLRS
+432 IDIRDYKLKSLRS

-453 VFMFAGTIKENIA
+453 VFMFAGTIRENIA
-466 YGRPDATDAE
+466 YGRPDATEAE

-491 NMPGGF
+491 NMQNGF

-502 ERGIRLSGGQ
+502 ERGIKLSGGQ

-550 DKLCTGRT
+550 DRLCSGRT
-558 AFVIAHRLSTI
+558 ASVIAHLLSTI
-569 KNADM
+569 KNADK
-574 IAVLEGHKIAEI
+574 IAVLENHKIVES
-586 GTHEQLLKN
+586 GTHEQLLSK
-595 KGVYFN
+595 KGEYFN
-601 LYTAQTRI
+601 LYTAQVRI

>member
-1 MPKNRNS
+1 MAKNRKS
-8 SVLPLSFRDVKKH
+8 AVLPLSFRDVKKS

-45 FVAAVDVV
+45 FVAAVDVI

-66 PRYTQFT
+66 PQYLN
-73 DGQSAGGFSVQRAVV
+73 SADNSVQRTV
-88 ITFFSIIALC
+88 IFTFFSIIALC
-98 FVLCVLRTIAQW
+98 FLMCVLRTVAQW
-110 FITYFGHVFGVAVEK
+110 FITFFGHVFGVAVEK

-151 MSRATTDLFEISELA
+151 MSRTTTDLFEISELA

-182 AFFVMVTIRWQLA
+182 AFFVMFSIRWQLA
-195 LIVFTTLP
+195 VIVFVTLP

-210 SSRKKLMG
+210 SSRKSLMG

-250 EYEFTKFEKS
+250 DYEFSKFEKS
-260 NQNFFDAKQLY
+260 NQNFFDAKRLY
-271 YRAMAGMHSKM
+271 YKAMAGMHSKM
-282 EFVTHILSVV
+282 EFVTHILSVI

-302 KGRMTL
+302 KGKMTL

-341 FMRFSEMLQTHEEM
+341 FMRFSEMMQIHEEM
-355 PEKADAVELSP
+355 PEKTDAVELSEK
-366 VIETV
+366 IENV

-378 NYPNDYQVLNG
+378 DYSENFPVLKNI
-389 VSFNVKRGQTVAFV
+389 SLEVKKGQTVAFV

-418 RFYDIKGGSIKING
+418 RFYEVKDGSIKING
-432 KDIRDYKLKSLRS
+432 IDIRDYKLKSLRS

-453 VFMFAGTIKENIA
+453 VFMFAGTIRENIA
-466 YGRPDATDAE
+466 YGRPDATEAE

-491 NMPGGF
+491 NMQNGF

-502 ERGIRLSGGQ
+502 ERGIKLSGGQ

-550 DKLCTGRT
+550 DRLCSGRT

-569 KNADM
+569 KNADK
-574 IAVLEGHKIAEI
+574 IAVLENHKIVES
-586 GTHEQLLKN
+586 GTHEQLLSK
-595 KGVYFN
+595 KGEYFN
-601 LYTAQTRI
+601 LYTAQVRI

>member
-1 MPKNRNS
+1 MAKNRKS
-8 SVLPLSFRDVKKH
+8 AVLPLSFRDVKKS

-45 FVAAVDVV
+45 FVAAVDVI

-66 PRYTQFT
+66 PQYLN
-73 DGQSAGGFSVQRAVV
+73 SADNSVQRTV
-88 ITFFSIIALC
+88 IFTFFSIIALC
-98 FVLCVLRTIAQW
+98 FLMCVLRTVAQW
-110 FITYFGHVFGVAVEK
+110 FITFFGHVFGVAVEK

-151 MSRATTDLFEISELA
+151 MSRTTTDLFEISELA

-182 AFFVMVTIRWQLA
+182 AFFVMFSIRWQLA
-195 LIVFTTLP
+195 VIVFVTLP

-210 SSRKKLMG
+210 SSRKSLMG

-250 EYEFTKFEKS
+250 DYEFSKFEKS
-260 NQNFFDAKQLY
+260 NQNFFDAKRLY
-271 YRAMAGMHSKM
+271 YKAMAGMHSKM
-282 EFVTHILSVV
+282 EFVTHILSVI

-302 KGRMTL
+302 KGKMTL

-341 FMRFSEMLQTHEEM
+341 FMRFSEMMQIHEEM
-355 PEKADAVELSP
+355 PEKTDAVELSEK
-366 VIETV
+366 IESV

-378 NYPNDYQVLNG
+378 DYSENFPVLKNI
-389 VSFNVKRGQTVAFV
+389 SLEVKKGQTVAFV

-418 RFYDIKGGSIKING
+418 RFYEVKDGSIKING
-432 KDIRDYKLKSLRS
+432 IDIRDYKLKSLRS

-453 VFMFAGTIKENIA
+453 VFMFAGTIRENIA
-466 YGRPDATDAE
+466 YGRPDATEAE

-491 NMPGGF
+491 NMQNGF

-502 ERGIRLSGGQ
+502 ERGIKLSGGQ

-550 DKLCTGRT
+550 DRLCSGRT
-558 AFVIAHRLSTI
+558 AFMIAHRLSTI
-569 KNADM
+569 KNADK
-574 IAVLEGHKIAEI
+574 IAVLENHKIVES
-586 GTHEQLLKN
+586 GTHEQLLSK
-595 KGVYFN
+595 KGEYFN
-601 LYTAQTRI
+601 LYTAQVRI

>member
-1 MPKNRNS
+1 MAKNRKS
-8 SVLPLSFRDVKKH
+8 AVLPLSFRDVKKS

-66 PRYTQFT
+66 PQYLN
-73 DGQSAGGFSVQRAVV
+73 SAENSVQRTV
-88 ITFFSIIALC
+88 IFTFFSIIALC
-98 FVLCVLRTIAQW
+98 FFMCVLRTVAQW
-110 FITYFGHVFGVAVEK
+110 FITFFGHVFGVAVEK

-151 MSRATTDLFEISELA
+151 MSRTTTDLFEISELA

-182 AFFVMVTIRWQLA
+182 AFFVMVSIRWQLA
-195 LIVFTTLP
+195 VIVFVTLP

-210 SSRKKLMG
+210 SSRKSLMG

-235 SSISGARTTKIFTNE
+235 SSISGARNTKIFTNE
-250 EYEFTKFEKS
+250 DYEFSKFEKS
-260 NQNFFDAKQLY
+260 NQNFFDAKRLY
-271 YRAMAGMHSKM
+271 YKAMAGMHSKM
-282 EFVTHILSVV
+282 EFVTHILSVI

-302 KGRMTL
+302 KGKMTL

-341 FMRFSEMLQTHEEM
+341 FMRFSEMMQIHEEM
-355 PEKADAVELSP
+355 PEKPGAVELSEK
-366 VIETV
+366 IESV

-378 NYPNDYQVLNG
+378 DYSENFPVLKNI
-389 VSFNVKRGQTVAFV
+389 SLEVKKGQTVAFV

-418 RFYDIKGGSIKING
+418 RFYEVKGGSIKING
-432 KDIRDYKLKSLRS
+432 IDIRDYKLKSLRS

-453 VFMFAGTIKENIA
+453 VFMFAGTIRENIA
-466 YGRPDATDAE
+466 YGRPDATEAE

-491 NMPGGF
+491 NMQNGF

-502 ERGIRLSGGQ
+502 ERGIKLSGGQ

-550 DKLCTGRT
+550 DRLCSGRT

-569 KNADM
+569 KNADK
-574 IAVLEGHKIAEI
+574 IAVLENHKIVES
-586 GTHEQLLKN
+586 GTHEQLLSK
-595 KGVYFN
+595 KGEYFN
-601 LYTAQTRI
+601 LYTAQVRI

>member
-1 MPKNRNS
+1 MAKNRKS
-8 SVLPLSFRDVKKH
+8 AVLPLSFRDVKKS

-45 FVAAVDVV
+45 FVAAVDVI

-66 PRYTQFT
+66 PQYLN
-73 DGQSAGGFSVQRAVV
+73 SAENSVQRTV
-88 ITFFSIIALC
+88 IFTFFSIIALC
-98 FVLCVLRTIAQW
+98 FLMCVLRTVAQW
-110 FITYFGHVFGVAVEK
+110 FITFFGHVFGVAVEK

-151 MSRATTDLFEISELA
+151 MSRTTTDLFEISELA

-182 AFFVMVTIRWQLA
+182 AFFVMFSIRWQLA
-195 LIVFTTLP
+195 VIVFVTLP

-210 SSRKKLMG
+210 SSRKSLMG

-250 EYEFTKFEKS
+250 DYEFSKFEKS
-260 NQNFFDAKQLY
+260 NQNFFDAKRLY
-271 YRAMAGMHSKM
+271 YKAMAGMHSKM
-282 EFVTHILSVV
+282 EFVTHILSVI

-302 KGRMTL
+302 KGKMTL

-341 FMRFSEMLQTHEEM
+341 FMRFSEMMQTHEEM
-355 PEKADAVELSP
+355 PEKPGAVELSEK
-366 VIETV
+366 IESV

-378 NYPNDYQVLNG
+378 DYSENFPVLKNI
-389 VSFNVKRGQTVAFV
+389 SLEVKKGQTVAFV

-418 RFYDIKGGSIKING
+418 RFYEVKDGSIKING
-432 KDIRDYKLKSLRS
+432 IDIRDYKLKSLRS

-453 VFMFAGTIKENIA
+453 VFMFAGTIRENIA
-466 YGRPDATDAE
+466 YGRPDATEAE

-491 NMPGGF
+491 NMQNGF

-502 ERGIRLSGGQ
+502 ERGIKLSGGQ

-550 DKLCTGRT
+550 DRLCSGRT

-569 KNADM
+569 KNADK
-574 IAVLEGHKIAEI
+574 IAVLENHKIVES
-586 GTHEQLLKN
+586 GTHEQLLSK
-595 KGVYFN
+595 KGEYFN
-601 LYTAQTRI
+601 LYTAQVRI

>member
-1 MPKNRNS
+1 MPKNRKS
-8 SVLPLSFRDVKKH
+8 AVLPLSFRDVKKS

-45 FVAAVDVV
+45 FVAAVDVI

-66 PRYTQFT
+66 PQYLN
-73 DGQSAGGFSVQRAVV
+73 SADNSVQRTV
-88 ITFFSIIALC
+88 IFTFFSIIALC
-98 FVLCVLRTIAQW
+98 FLMCVLRTVAQW
-110 FITYFGHVFGVAVEK
+110 FITFFGHVFGVAVEK

-151 MSRATTDLFEISELA
+151 MSRTTTDLFEISELA

-182 AFFVMVTIRWQLA
+182 AFFVMFSIRWQLA
-195 LIVFTTLP
+195 VIVFVTLP

-210 SSRKKLMG
+210 SSRKSLMG

-250 EYEFTKFEKS
+250 DYEFSKFEKN
-260 NQNFFDAKQLY
+260 NQNFFDAKRLY
-271 YRAMAGMHSKM
+271 YKAMAGMHSKM
-282 EFVTHILSVV
+282 EFVTHILSVI

-302 KGRMTL
+302 KGKMTL

-341 FMRFSEMLQTHEEM
+341 FMRFSEMMQIHEEM
-355 PEKADAVELSP
+355 PEKTDAVELSEK
-366 VIETV
+366 IESV

-378 NYPNDYQVLNG
+378 DYSENFPVLKNI
-389 VSFNVKRGQTVAFV
+389 SLEVKKGQTVAFV

-418 RFYDIKGGSIKING
+418 RFYEVKDGSIKING
-432 KDIRDYKLKSLRS
+432 IDIRNYKLKSLRS

-453 VFMFAGTIKENIA
+453 VFMFAGTIRENIA
-466 YGRPDATDAE
+466 YGRPDATEAE

-491 NMPGGF
+491 NMQNGF

-502 ERGIRLSGGQ
+502 ERGIKLSGGQ

-550 DKLCTGRT
+550 DRLCSGRT

-569 KNADM
+569 KNADK
-574 IAVLEGHKIAEI
+574 IAVLENHKIVES
-586 GTHEQLLKN
+586 GTHEQLLSK
-595 KGVYFN
+595 KGEYFN
-601 LYTAQTRI
+601 LYTAQVRI

>member
-1 MPKNRNS
+1 MAKNRKS
-8 SVLPLSFRDVKKH
+8 AVLPLSFRDVKKS

-66 PRYTQFT
+66 PQYLN
-73 DGQSAGGFSVQRAVV
+73 SADNSVQRTV
-88 ITFFSIIALC
+88 IFTFFSIIALC
-98 FVLCVLRTIAQW
+98 FLMCVLRTVAQW
-110 FITYFGHVFGVAVEK
+110 FITFFGHVFGVAVEK

-151 MSRATTDLFEISELA
+151 MSRTTTDLFEISELA

-182 AFFVMVTIRWQLA
+182 AFFVMVSIRWQLA
-195 LIVFTTLP
+195 VIVFVTLP

-210 SSRKKLMG
+210 SSRKSLMG

-250 EYEFTKFEKS
+250 DYEFSKFEKS
-260 NQNFFDAKQLY
+260 NQNFFDAKRLY
-271 YRAMAGMHSKM
+271 YKAMAGMHSKM
-282 EFVTHILSVV
+282 EFVTHILSVI

-302 KGRMTL
+302 KGKMTL

-341 FMRFSEMLQTHEEM
+341 FMRFSEMMQIHEEM
-355 PEKADAVELSP
+355 PEKTDAVELSEK
-366 VIETV
+366 IESV

-378 NYPNDYQVLNG
+378 DYSENFPVLKSI
-389 VSFNVKRGQTVAFV
+389 SFEVKKGQTVAFV

-418 RFYDIKGGSIKING
+418 RFYEVKDGSIKING
-432 KDIRDYKLKSLRS
+432 IDIRDYKLKSLRS

-453 VFMFAGTIKENIA
+453 VFMFAGTIRENIA
-466 YGRPDATDAE
+466 YGRPDATEAE

-491 NMPGGF
+491 NMQNGF

-502 ERGIRLSGGQ
+502 ERGIKLSGGQ

-550 DKLCTGRT
+550 DRLCSGRT

-569 KNADM
+569 KNADK
-574 IAVLEGHKIAEI
+574 IAVLENHKIVES
-586 GTHEQLLKN
+586 GTHEQLLSK
-595 KGVYFN
+595 KGEYFN
-601 LYTAQTRI
+601 LYTAQVRI

>member
-1 MPKNRNS
+1 MAKNRKS
-8 SVLPLSFRDVKKH
+8 AVLPLSFRDVKKS

-66 PRYTQFT
+66 PQYLN
-73 DGQSAGGFSVQRAVV
+73 SADNSVQRTV
-88 ITFFSIIALC
+88 IFTFFSIIALC
-98 FVLCVLRTIAQW
+98 FLMCVLRTVAQW
-110 FITYFGHVFGVAVEK
+110 FITFFGHVFGVAVEK

-151 MSRATTDLFEISELA
+151 MSRTTTDLFEISELA

-182 AFFVMVTIRWQLA
+182 AFFVMVSIRWQLA
-195 LIVFTTLP
+195 VIVFVTLP

-210 SSRKKLMG
+210 SSRKSLMG

-250 EYEFTKFEKS
+250 DYEFSKFEKS
-260 NQNFFDAKQLY
+260 NQNFFDAKRLY
-271 YRAMAGMHSKM
+271 YKAMAEMHSKM
-282 EFVTHILSVV
+282 EFVTHILSVI

-302 KGRMTL
+302 KGKMTL

-341 FMRFSEMLQTHEEM
+341 FMRFSEMMQTHEEM
-355 PEKADAVELSP
+355 PEKPGAVELSEK
-366 VIETV
+366 IESV

-378 NYPNDYQVLNG
+378 DYSENFPVLKNI
-389 VSFNVKRGQTVAFV
+389 SLEVKKGQTVAFV

-418 RFYDIKGGSIKING
+418 RFYEVKDGSIKING
-432 KDIRDYKLKSLRS
+432 IDIRDYKLKSLRS

-453 VFMFAGTIKENIA
+453 VFMFAGTIRENIA
-466 YGRPDATDAE
+466 YGRPDATEAE

-491 NMPGGF
+491 NMQNGF

-502 ERGIRLSGGQ
+502 ERGIKLSGGQ

-550 DKLCTGRT
+550 DRLCSGRT

-569 KNADM
+569 KNADK
-574 IAVLEGHKIAEI
+574 IAVLENHKIVES
-586 GTHEQLLKN
+586 GTHEQLLSK
-595 KGVYFN
+595 KGEYFN
-601 LYTAQTRI
+601 LYTAQVRI

>member
-1 MPKNRNS
+1 MAKNRKS
-8 SVLPLSFRDVKKH
+8 AVLPLSFRDVKKS

-45 FVAAVDVV
+45 FVAAVDVI

-66 PRYTQFT
+66 PQYLN
-73 DGQSAGGFSVQRAVV
+73 SADNSVQRTV
-88 ITFFSIIALC
+88 IFTFFSIIALC
-98 FVLCVLRTIAQW
+98 FLMCVLRTVAQW
-110 FITYFGHVFGVAVEK
+110 FITFFGHVFGVAVEK

-151 MSRATTDLFEISELA
+151 MSRTTTDLFEISELA

-182 AFFVMVTIRWQLA
+182 AFFVMFSIRWQLA
-195 LIVFTTLP
+195 VIVFVTLP

-210 SSRKKLMG
+210 SSRKSLMG

-250 EYEFTKFEKS
+250 DYEFSKFEKN
-260 NQNFFDAKQLY
+260 NQNFFDAKRLY
-271 YRAMAGMHSKM
+271 YKAMAGMHSKM
-282 EFVTHILSVV
+282 EFVTHILSVI

-302 KGRMTL
+302 KGKMTL

-341 FMRFSEMLQTHEEM
+341 FMRFSEMMQIHEEM
-355 PEKADAVELSP
+355 PEKTDAVELSEK
-366 VIETV
+366 IESV

-378 NYPNDYQVLNG
+378 DYSENFPVLKNI
-389 VSFNVKRGQTVAFV
+389 SLEVKKGQTVAFV

-418 RFYDIKGGSIKING
+418 RFYEVKDGSIKING
-432 KDIRDYKLKSLRS
+432 IDIRDYKLKSLRS

-453 VFMFAGTIKENIA
+453 VFMFAGTIRENIA
-466 YGRPDATDAE
+466 YGRPDATEAE

-491 NMPGGF
+491 NMQNGF

-502 ERGIRLSGGQ
+502 ERGIKLSGGQ

-532 EATSALDSIT
+532 EATSALDSKKKK
-542 EQKIQSAF
+542 KIQSAF
-550 DKLCTGRT
+550 DRLCSGRT

-569 KNADM
+569 KNADK
-574 IAVLEGHKIAEI
+574 IAVLENHKIVES
-586 GTHEQLLKN
+586 GTHEQLLSK
-595 KGVYFN
+595 KGEYFN
-601 LYTAQTRI
+601 LYTAQVRI